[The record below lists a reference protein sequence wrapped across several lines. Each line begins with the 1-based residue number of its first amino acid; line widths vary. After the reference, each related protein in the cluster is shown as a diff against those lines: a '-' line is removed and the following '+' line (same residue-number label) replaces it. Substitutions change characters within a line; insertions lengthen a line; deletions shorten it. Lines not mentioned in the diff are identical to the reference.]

1 MSAQS
6 DPFWHSRRLR
16 FLFFL
21 TLFHFAAFL
30 LFRLGFLISFW
41 PSDSISVATTVQAFY
56 LGAKFDLRLALLLS
70 LPLLL
75 LAALPRLNLLCRSG
89 FKNLVSV
96 YLLLSWGFVSLAYFL
111 DFGHYAYLS
120 ERLNASV
127 LRFADN
133 AEISADMLWQSY
145 PMVKITLLW
154 LVLWVLYGFV
164 VEKITRPLSEKEAGA
179 TGWRAKVSAAL
190 LVFLLTFAGL
200 YGKAS
205 WYPLRW
211 SDAFMGNNAFA
222 SALALNPVLFYF
234 DTLKYEV
241 EQPYDEAQARRAYPL
256 MAKYLGLPTLTATTP
271 LNYARQIVSKRHN
284 STLKKPNIIYVLV
297 ESLGANQLGLFG
309 NTLNATPNLDRLA
322 GEGLFFD
329 RFYVP
334 VGGTARSV
342 FALLTGIPD
351 VSPVRTAS
359 RNPMIVDQQMVFDQF
374 KDYEKYYFIGGSAS
388 WGNVRGL
395 LHNINELNLY
405 EEGSYTAPKND
416 VWGISD
422 LDLFREASAV
432 FSQHDRDKPFVAV
445 IQTAGNH
452 PPFTIPEDNLSF
464 EIKALPE
471 DKKQWQGFP
480 LQGRY
485 NGVRLVDHFI
495 GELIKLGEQAGYG
508 ENTIYVFHGDHG
520 ITSSPS
526 PHMGKA
532 YDALN
537 LFTYHTPLIIYAPN
551 YVQPRRISQVTSEL
565 DVFPT
570 LAGLAGLSYKN
581 TTLGRDALQ
590 RNENADSLAFLY
602 GFNSRLGVVS
612 ERFISATDFR
622 AEQNKTYLYD
632 LQSETPARDVAVEFP
647 DEAQRLAEYGRAFY
661 ETARYML
668 YFNGAKSGEP

>member
-1 MSAQS
+1 MSGQS
-6 DPFWHSRRLR
+6 DSFWHSRRLR

-30 LFRLGFLISFW
+30 LFRLGFLFSFW
-41 PSDSISVATTVQAFY
+41 PSDSISFVSAVQAFY
-56 LGAKFDLRLALLLS
+56 LGAKFDLRLVMLLS
-70 LPLLL
+70 LPILF
-75 LAALPRLNLLCRSG
+75 LAALPRFNLLHSLWVRTLG
-89 FKNLVSV
+89 QLYLVCV
-96 YLLLSWGFVSLAYFL
+96 MAFISLAYFL
-111 DFGHYAYLS
+111 DFGHYAYLK

-127 LRFADN
+127 LRFVDN
-133 AEISADMLWQSY
+133 PEISASMLWQSY
-145 PMVKITLLW
+145 PIVKITLLW
-154 LVLWVLYGFV
+154 LLLVGLYAFFLHKLTQRFLTGKASDLRWR
-164 VEKITRPLSEKEAGA
+164 EKLI
-179 TGWRAKVSAAL
+179 AAL
-190 LVFLLTFAGL
+190 LVFVVMVSGL
-200 YGKAS
+200 YGKLS

-211 SDAFMGNNAFA
+211 SDAFVENNAFA
-222 SALALNPVLFYF
+222 SALALNPMLFYF

-241 EQPYDEAQARRAYPL
+241 AQPYDAEQTRFAYPL
-256 MAKYLGLPTLTATTP
+256 MTRFLGLSQGEATEP
-271 LNYARQIVSKRHN
+271 LSYRREVVSQRKPA
-284 STLKKPNIIYVLV
+284 KQPNIVYVLV

-322 GEGLFFD
+322 REGLFFD

-359 RNPMIVDQQMVFDQF
+359 RNPLIVNQQMLLSQF
-374 KDYEKYYFIGGSAS
+374 EGYEKYYFIGGSAS
-388 WGNVRGL
+388 WGNIRGVL
-395 LHNINELNLY
+395 QNNIKDLNLY
-405 EEGSYTAPKND
+405 EEGRYSAPKVD

-422 LDLFREASAV
+422 LDLFREASRV
-432 FSQHDRDKPFVAV
+432 FVQRDADKPFIAL

-452 PPFTIPEDNLSF
+452 PPFTIPEDNLDF

-485 NGVRLVDHFI
+485 NGVRLVDYFI

-537 LFTYHTPLIIYAPN
+537 LFTYHTPLIIYSPN
-551 YVQPRRISQVTSEL
+551 YVQPRRISQVTSEV

-602 GFNSRLGVVS
+602 GFNSRLGVMS
-612 ERFISATDFR
+612 ERFVSATDFR

-632 LQSETPARDVAVEFP
+632 LDSETPALDVAAEFP

-668 YFNGAKSGEP
+668 YFNGGSK